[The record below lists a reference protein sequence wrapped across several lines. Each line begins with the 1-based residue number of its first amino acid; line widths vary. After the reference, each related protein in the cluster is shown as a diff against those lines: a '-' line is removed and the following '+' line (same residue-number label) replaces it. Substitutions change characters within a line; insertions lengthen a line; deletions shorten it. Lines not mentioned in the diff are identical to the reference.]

1 MLLPGARHLSGIG
14 ASGEVADGMKKDYQ
28 IFPSIPNY
36 DVDITGHVF
45 HS

>member
-14 ASGEVADGMKKDYQ
+14 ASGEVAAEMEKNRQ
-28 IFPSIPNY
+28 IFHLIPNC